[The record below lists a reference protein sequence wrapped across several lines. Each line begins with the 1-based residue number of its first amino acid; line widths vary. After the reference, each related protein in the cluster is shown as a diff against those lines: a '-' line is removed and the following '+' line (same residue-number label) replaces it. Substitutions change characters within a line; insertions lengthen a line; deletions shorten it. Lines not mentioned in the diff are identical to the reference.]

1 MYTPPQHRMEDRAAQ
16 LAFMRQ
22 YAFATLVST
31 DPAGAPQATHLPLVV
46 REQGGVLHL
55 LGHQSRA
62 NPQWREL
69 APSTGVGTEV
79 LAIFQGP
86 HAYISPSLYQR
97 QPSVPTW
104 NYAAI
109 HAYGT
114 VRLLESREDKLAG
127 LRALVQDHDAPWL
140 AELARL
146 PPDFLAAKL
155 DGIAAFE
162 IMVSRIEARWKL
174 SQERTPVE
182 RGHIAAVLQASG
194 DSAAATAGAMTGAL
208 DR

>member
-1 MYTPPQHRMEDRAAQ
+1 MYSPPQHRMDDRATQ

-31 DPAGAPQATHLPLVV
+31 GPAGAPQATHLPLVV

-69 APSTGVGTEV
+69 SAGVEV

-140 AELARL
+140 AELERL

-162 IMVSRIEARWKL
+162 ISVSRIEARWKL
-174 SQERTPVE
+174 SQERTRVE